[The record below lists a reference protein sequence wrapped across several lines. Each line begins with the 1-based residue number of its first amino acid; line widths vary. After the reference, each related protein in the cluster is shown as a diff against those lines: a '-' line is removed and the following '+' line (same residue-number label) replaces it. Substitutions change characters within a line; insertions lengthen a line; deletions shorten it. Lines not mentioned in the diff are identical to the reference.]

1 MFIRI
6 KKLMTIYT
14 DTASSFNFAENKDY
28 LLKMYSNKQILV
40 TECNICNIH

>member
-6 KKLMTIYT
+6 KKLMKIYT
-14 DTASSFNFAENKDY
+14 DTASSSNFALNKDY
-28 LLKMYSNKQILV
+28 LLKIYSNKQILD

>member
-1 MFIRI
+1 
-6 KKLMTIYT
+6 MTIYT
-14 DTASSFNFAENKDY
+14 DTASSFNFENKDY